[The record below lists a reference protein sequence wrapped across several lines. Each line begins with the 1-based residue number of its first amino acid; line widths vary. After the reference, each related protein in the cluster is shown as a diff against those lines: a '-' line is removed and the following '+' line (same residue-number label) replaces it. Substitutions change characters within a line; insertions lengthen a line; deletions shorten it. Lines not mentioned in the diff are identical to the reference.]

1 MHFIL
6 IYGLIMLQIMQ
17 YVLQIIVV
25 IYSYFE
31 KMTKE
36 VKLLWIIMLRKKMKR
51 FRIFSGFFLVIFK
64 GIWS

>member
-51 FRIFSGFFLVIFK
+51 FRIFSGFFF
-64 GIWS
+64 SYF

>member
-31 KMTKE
+31 KNDEGSQITLNNN
-36 VKLLWIIMLRKKMKR
+36 VKKKDET
-51 FRIFSGFFLVIFK
+51 I
-64 GIWS
+64 